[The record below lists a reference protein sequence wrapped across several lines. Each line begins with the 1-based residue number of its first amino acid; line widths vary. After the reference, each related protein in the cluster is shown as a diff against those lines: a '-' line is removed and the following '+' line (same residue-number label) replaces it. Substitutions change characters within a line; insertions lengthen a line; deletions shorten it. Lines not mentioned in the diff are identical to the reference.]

1 MGACVSQKTSKSELN
16 SVLDRTWMKESKNI
30 DKFVYENSNDPEK
43 TQTFQLSYDKN
54 INQLDFPQNFSSEEE
69 STLNLPYIST
79 FKEVII
85 KYCPHRGI
93 PNTRFSSFLYSLFKM
108 RIVDYQ
114 TSESTLFSE
123 EENER
128 LKGIDKQFFGRNKV
142 TSNMLNMKG
151 ATAMNKILHLIRIDY
166 PNLQYCPILPRVVQF
181 FLWYVPEKVAL
192 KMVTFLLE
200 ENLKLEN
207 SSGIRSTKINA
218 IKYFSTNLKFNKYL
232 KNLALGKCRNAYNR
246 KTVKGILEEMIDNM
260 CVTVVPAE
268 VRAI

>member
-1 MGACVSQKTSKSELN
+1 
-16 SVLDRTWMKESKNI
+16 MKEAKNI

-43 TQTFQLSYDKN
+43 TLNLQLSYNKN
-54 INQLDFPQNFSSEEE
+54 INNLDFPQDFLLEEE
-69 STLNLPYIST
+69 NILNHDYIHT

-85 KYCPHRGI
+85 KYYLIRGI
-93 PNTRFSSFLYSLFKM
+93 PNQKFSAFLFSLFKM

-114 TSESTLFSE
+114 TTESALFSE
-123 EENER
+123 QENEQ

-151 ATAMNKILHLIRIDY
+151 ATSMNKILHLIRQDY

-192 KMVTFLLE
+192 KMVNLLLE

-207 SSGIRSTKINA
+207 VSNIRSTKANA

-232 KNLALGKCRNAYNR
+232 KVSALERCRNVYN
-246 KTVKGILEEMIDNM
+246 KKIIKGILEEMIDNM
-260 CVTVVPAE
+260 CVTVLPAE
-268 VRAI
+268 VLTI

>member
-1 MGACVSQKTSKSELN
+1 MGTCVSQKPSKPELN
-16 SVLDRTWMKESKNI
+16 PISDRSWMKESKNI
-30 DKFVYENSNDPEK
+30 DKFVYENSHDPEK
-43 TQTFQLSYDKN
+43 TQAFQLSYHKN
-54 INQLDFPQNFSSEEE
+54 IAQLDFPQDFLSEEE
-69 STLNLPYIST
+69 NILNLPYISA

-85 KYCPHRGI
+85 KYCSHRGI
-93 PNTRFSSFLYSLFKM
+93 PNTKFSAFLYSLSKM
-108 RIVDYQ
+108 RIIDHQ

-151 ATAMNKILHLIRIDY
+151 ATSMNKILHLIRIDY

-200 ENLKLEN
+200 ENLKLEGASN
-207 SSGIRSTKINA
+207 IRATRTNA

-232 KNLALGKCRNAYNR
+232 KNLALGRCRQASNR
-246 KTVKGILEEMIDNM
+246 KTVKGVLEEMIDNM

-268 VRAI
+268 VSAI